1 MQTQINLPRR
11 ISLLL
16 LSLWMVALM
25 VLSGQANPAM
35 AQGASDNM
43 AIVREKVLADR
54 KFFVASNLELNEQ
67 ESKAFWPVYDRYVQD
82 VEKLGARMG
91 AIIDDFANNY
101 EAMTDPKSKSLLDDY
116 MALEAERLAL
126 RQNYLPKFRKVIP
139 EKKVTRYY
147 QIENKI
153 EAIIKFELAKRI
165 PLMQ

>member
-16 LSLWMVALM
+16 FSLWVAPLM
-25 VLSGQANPAM
+25 VLNGQATTAM

-101 EAMTDPKSKSLLDDY
+101 EAMTEAKSKSLLDDY
-116 MALEAERLAL
+116 MTLEAERLAL
-126 RQNYLPKFRKVIP
+126 RQTYLPKFREVIP

-147 QIENKI
+147 QVESKI
-153 EAIIKFELAKRI
+153 SAVINFEMARRI
-165 PLMQ
+165 PLMK